1 MRLLM
6 LLSVFLI
13 SACSSTGAIESQDSK
28 SHKEDPYSDSTLNSI
43 KTNQNIYI
51 EQQRSKGNF

>member
-13 SACSSTGAIESQDSK
+13 SACSSTGAIESQESK
-28 SHKEDPYSDSTLNSI
+28 SHKEDPYSDST
-43 KTNQNIYI
+43 
-51 EQQRSKGNF
+51 

>member
-1 MRLLM
+1 MRLLI
-6 LLSVFLI
+6 LFGVFLI
-13 SACSSTGAIESQDSK
+13 SACSSTGTIESQESK

-51 EQQRSKGNF
+51 KQQRSKGNF

>member
-1 MRLLM
+1 MF
-6 LLSVFLI
+6 LSVFFI
-13 SACSSTGAIESQDSK
+13 SACSSTGAIESQESK